1 MRITQMN
8 KKWFEVFKIGK
19 HVDSSGREHSYT
31 NADLDNIAKKY
42 NEQRAEKKHDA
53 PITIGHPKDNKPAYG
68 WVKELKRVG
77 SNLFA
82 YLDGVIPEFEEMFTK
97 GMFKKKSI
105 SLYPDG
111 LLRHIAFLGAVPPAV
126 KGLSDVPFSESDN
139 LTTFDFDE
147 VPISL
152 NGKELVMNQEMIEL
166 QKSLED
172 AKREAESLKE
182 YKENSEKLEV
192 RLKEANDKINQ
203 KESELIEHSKKI
215 KELEISSYL
224 EAKIDE
230 GILVPAQRDR
240 AIRILE
246 KLDAEESKLMKEFIE
261 SLPIQIRLGEESKGN
276 NREEG
281 IEFRLPNN
289 YGELDSVS
297 MDLHKRVAELSKKER
312 ISYQEALLKLSNN

>member
-1 MRITQMN
+1 MN

-166 QKSLED
+166 QKSLEY

-192 RLKEANDKINQ
+192 RLKEANDKIIQ

>member
-1 MRITQMN
+1 MN

>member
-1 MRITQMN
+1 MN

-192 RLKEANDKINQ
+192 RLKEANDKIIQ